1 EFVARRPQCTRV
13 GTPLNEI
20 LRFNA
25 VQSTRNADEAEALVR
40 EWIARY
46 ISASEPFL
54 ERFIERDLVM
64 EVRAN
69 RMPDG
74 GIVTTFT
81 DITPSVKAAE
91 ELERANES
99 LERRLRDRNE

>member
-1 EFVARRPQCTRV
+1 
-13 GTPLNEI
+13 
-20 LRFNA
+20 
-25 VQSTRNADEAEALVR
+25 
-40 EWIARY
+40 
-46 ISASEPFL
+46 
-54 ERFIERDLVM
+54 RDLVM

-69 RMPDG
+69 PMPDG

-99 LERRLRDRNE
+99 LERRGGGGAEEMNPLHTQNGPAQRGGEERKKSKTQFLPSASHNTPPTHATTPPFRYP

>member
-1 EFVARRPQCTRV
+1 M
-13 GTPLNEI
+13 
-20 LRFNA
+20 
-25 VQSTRNADEAEALVR
+25 
-40 EWIARY
+40 ARY
-46 ISASEPFL
+46 VSGGAPFL
-54 ERFIERDLVM
+54 ERFADRDLVI

-91 ELERANES
+91 ALERANES
-99 LERRLRDRNE
+99 LERRVRERTES

>member
-1 EFVARRPQCTRV
+1 MRATA
-13 GTPLNEI
+13 EI
-20 LRFNA
+20 
-25 VQSTRNADEAEALVR
+25 VDALVR
-40 EWIARY
+40 RPHRAATS
-46 ISASEPFL
+46 SASEPFL
-54 ERFIERDLVM
+54 ERFAERDLVI

-91 ELERANES
+91 ELERANAIAGAS
-99 LERRLRDRNE
+99 RARTHRAS